1 MKVHSDIIIFEILN
15 LYFEYTNELEIDLE
29 KLKRSFYILVDIIN
43 QENEINLNL
52 DFNTELKRF
61 LDKFR
66 DHIEEEN
73 GAITLISELNE
84 LFNAVI
90 DSHKSLTLIDYDCQ
104 NYIFDRRIYDAL
116 NIRIPIEEMEE
127 YFDLNKKI
135 IKAYLRLGENEYK
148 GIFDELDINHLRL
161 LLNAL
166 NEILNESDNSTLIK
180 LKMCYSYFNDNLLPK
195 TTEKHI
201 NSAWNT
207 ILFSL
212 IPKELYA
219 LSYDRLEFLVEMI
232 DKKTDEE
239 DEEIL
244 NEMFN
249 TLKETEKLSEISYFL
264 TILLIELNNYLK
276 KNPNSTAREALLIKK
291 YLLISVPELLH
302 IEKYFLDNRTIDNYP
317 EPEIPDELCPNSFE
331 NLKNKV
337 LECVNNLTKTNKELE
352 KPHIL
357 GIAIVSALFI
367 KVFIENSINPDSISD
382 IIDLIENSVF
392 YKQNG
397 YEDVTLL
404 VDDIIFN
411 SPDLKR

>member
-201 NSAWNT
+201 NSAWNI

-212 IPKELYA
+212 SPKELYA
-219 LSYDRLEFLVEMI
+219 LTYDRLKFLVEMI
-232 DKKTDEE
+232 DKETDEE
-239 DEEIL
+239 SREIL
-244 NEMFN
+244 NDMFN
-249 TLKETEKLSEISYFL
+249 TLREAEKLSEISYFL
-264 TILLIELNNYLK
+264 TLLLIELNNYLK
-276 KNPNSTAREALLIKK
+276 KNPNSIAKEALLIKK
-291 YLLISVPELLH
+291 YLLISIPELLH

-317 EPEIPDELCPNSFE
+317 KPEIPKDLNIISFE
-331 NLKNKV
+331 NLKTKV
-337 LECVNNLTKTNKELE
+337 LECINNLTKTNKELE

-357 GIAIVSALFI
+357 GIAIISAIFI
-367 KVFIENSINPDSISD
+367 KVFIENSINHYSITD